1 MTVSDKPQPDDA
13 NPFAGGH
20 LTLSPAK
27 VLHLVGAS
35 GDVAPSPLSAAFRQG
50 HGHGLTLLA
59 AGWPTALLNA
69 PEAYWRDFAKLH
81 LTRFVAQGKASLDPS
96 EAARWLS
103 IAPPLPGGEYLDL
116 ATVDLLWHSIAA
128 AIQSWQNQHQK
139 PLQELLAAHH
149 AAWDTLGRV
158 CLSVAEHAA
167 DPDKPFAFVATYTL
181 RLSLGAKP
189 QHALLGRV
197 LKDLVAKGQ
206 DAGVAKIGA
215 ALQAAA
221 AHSSMLRDMIAD
233 KRLFAPQALTSSEAY
248 RLLCD
253 AGKLEAAG
261 LTLRVPAWWNNGKPP
276 RPQVAVEVGTNPPAK
291 VGIGALLDFRL
302 SLSLAGQPV
311 SPEEWERLRQ
321 ASAGLV
327 LIRGQWVE
335 VDGKRLEQ
343 VLGSWERIA
352 ALVEQQGLTFAQ
364 ALRLINRMQSGG
376 TAAATSPQDA
386 GSADLDWASVQ
397 AGAWLS
403 ASLEKLRHP
412 STTALAE
419 LGPSHLKATLRPYQK
434 AGVHWLWTLHQLG
447 LGGCLADDM
456 GLGKTIQVLALMAMI
471 AKERIEHADSP
482 TDQPEHT
489 HDTKHTDPRR
499 PHLIIAPAT
508 LIGNWQAEAHR
519 FTPQLSVFVA
529 HPSVASRADLQNAVG
544 LIAKADI
551 VIATYGALSRYDW
564 LQTTSWDLVVL
575 DEAQAIKNPQTQ
587 QTRAVKSLTSR
598 HRLALTGTPVENQPQ
613 DLWSLFDFINPGL
626 LGTSA
631 EFAAHLANSA
641 QREHPYARVRSLIQP
656 YLLRRLKS
664 DRSIIADL
672 PSKTEIAVRCSLT
685 KMQAALYARLVDEL
699 KAELHTK
706 SRPEQSAAAGA
717 IQRKGA
723 VLTALMKLKQICN
736 HPAMISGDGDFAA
749 ASSGKF
755 QRLLDLAGEIADR
768 QEKVLVFT
776 QFRQMTEVLAQQL
789 TRLFGRPGCVLHG
802 DTPIAE
808 RRRLVEDFQRED
820 GPSFFVLSVKAG
832 GTGLTL
838 TQASHVIHFDRWWN
852 PAVEDQATD
861 RAYWIGQTRPVMVH
875 KFSCAG
881 TIEARIADLLAS
893 KRGVADELLSGG
905 AELNLTEL
913 NDEDLM
919 RLVALDLKQA
929 LLAD

>member
-1 MTVSDKPQPDDA
+1 M
-13 NPFAGGH
+13 
-20 LTLSPAK
+20 
-27 VLHLVGAS
+27 
-35 GDVAPSPLSAAFRQG
+35 
-50 HGHGLTLLA
+50 
-59 AGWPTALLNA
+59 
-69 PEAYWRDFAKLH
+69 
-81 LTRFVAQGKASLDPS
+81 
-96 EAARWLS
+96 
-103 IAPPLPGGEYLDL
+103 
-116 ATVDLLWHSIAA
+116 
-128 AIQSWQNQHQK
+128 
-139 PLQELLAAHH
+139 
-149 AAWDTLGRV
+149 
-158 CLSVAEHAA
+158 
-167 DPDKPFAFVATYTL
+167 
-181 RLSLGAKP
+181 
-189 QHALLGRV
+189 
-197 LKDLVAKGQ
+197 
-206 DAGVAKIGA
+206 
-215 ALQAAA
+215 
-221 AHSSMLRDMIAD
+221 
-233 KRLFAPQALTSSEAY
+233 
-248 RLLCD
+248 
-253 AGKLEAAG
+253 
-261 LTLRVPAWWNNGKPP
+261 
-276 RPQVAVEVGTNPPAK
+276 
-291 VGIGALLDFRL
+291 
-302 SLSLAGQPV
+302 
-311 SPEEWERLRQ
+311 
-321 ASAGLV
+321 
-327 LIRGQWVE
+327 
-335 VDGKRLEQ
+335 
-343 VLGSWERIA
+343 
-352 ALVEQQGLTFAQ
+352 
-364 ALRLINRMQSGG
+364 
-376 TAAATSPQDA
+376 
-386 GSADLDWASVQ
+386 
-397 AGAWLS
+397 
-403 ASLEKLRHP
+403 
-412 STTALAE
+412 
-419 LGPSHLKATLRPYQK
+419 
-434 AGVHWLWTLHQLG
+434 
-447 LGGCLADDM
+447 
-456 GLGKTIQVLALMAMI
+456 
-471 AKERIEHADSP
+471 
-482 TDQPEHT
+482 
-489 HDTKHTDPRR
+489 
-499 PHLIIAPAT
+499 
-508 LIGNWQAEAHR
+508 
-519 FTPQLSVFVA
+519 
-529 HPSVASRADLQNAVG
+529 
-544 LIAKADI
+544 
-551 VIATYGALSRYDW
+551 
-564 LQTTSWDLVVL
+564 
-575 DEAQAIKNPQTQ
+575 
-587 QTRAVKSLTSR
+587 
-598 HRLALTGTPVENQPQ
+598 ENQPQ

-672 PSKTEIAVRCSLT
+672 PSKTEITVRCSLT

-755 QRLLDLAGEIADR
+755 QRLLDLASEIAER

-861 RAYWIGQTRPVMVH
+861 RAYRIGQTRPVMVH

-929 LLAD
+929 MLAD